1 MASTRE
7 ACAMAISTPRGGFA
21 RTIIVAEREMSGL
34 TIAEHLESRSLS
46 GNVCLGGMGGAR
58 GSRGV

>member
-1 MASTRE
+1 MT
-7 ACAMAISTPRGGFA
+7 ISTPRGGYA

-46 GNVCLGGMGGAR
+46 GNVCLGGVGGAR